1 MTRRSQ
7 LVVFGTAVLV
17 ATVAVAR
24 FSPVAV
30 TGAEIEPRAVTAKAV
45 AASEFAKSTIDL
57 GMCVSD
63 IEKSVKFYTE
73 AVGFTENPGFGVP
86 GPFSADAGLTDGAAL
101 DIKVLTLGSDETA
114 TKLKLMQI
122 KGTKKAA
129 ATGANE
135 FVHSQHG
142 FRYLTIYV
150 NDMTASVARLEKAG
164 VKPIG
169 KTPIAIPKE
178 IAEGMFLT
186 IMRDPDGNMVE
197 LVGPKK

>member
-1 MTRRSQ
+1 MTLSRKF
-7 LVVFGTAVLV
+7 LVLAALALTA
-17 ATVAVAR
+17 AVAR
-24 FSPVAV
+24 LSQDAV
-30 TGAEIEPRAVTAKAV
+30 TGAEIEPKTVTAKVV

-63 IEKSVKFYTE
+63 IEKSVKFYTDV
-73 AVGFTENPGFGVP
+73 VGFTENPGFGVP

-122 KGTKKAA
+122 KGTKQPAA
-129 ATGANE
+129 KGANE

-150 NDMTASVARLEKAG
+150 NDMTASLARLEKAG
-164 VKPIG
+164 VKPIA

-178 IAEGMFLT
+178 VAEGMYLT
-186 IMRDPDGNMVE
+186 IVRDPDGNLVE